1 MAPGGRGA
9 QVSAPPQMRPQQP
22 GPPRMP
28 VGGPPPGMM
37 GPPPGMMGMCRIS
50 STFLTASHNVFLINL
65 VCSFRYASWYDG
77 TRCTSHGCS
86 SYARN
91 ASQYDQRRWVSFNNS
106 VRTELIFLLNNH

>member
-37 GPPPGMMGMCRIS
+37 GPPPGMMGKLLYPCMIICRILEFNS
-50 STFLTASHNVFLINL
+50 QCTFQACIQ
-65 VCSFRYASWYDG
+65 A
-77 TRCTSHGCS
+77 
-86 SYARN
+86 
-91 ASQYDQRRWVSFNNS
+91 
-106 VRTELIFLLNNH
+106 